1 MAGKYGHESYPSY
14 CPRCRL
20 DRPGY
25 VLGRVSGDYSP
36 TKILK
41 RTGAV
46 RSANVTPRYTGVM
59 GGGFDDR
66 LSWNGLAPLNSYI
79 SGMVKYCGTGLQFV
93 LLDRGEHFGN
103 P

>member
-1 MAGKYGHESYPSY
+1 MSPTRRIARDVGSIA
-14 CPRCRL
+14 
-20 DRPGY
+20 PGFL
-25 VLGRVSGDYSP
+25 LGRVSGDYGP
-36 TKILK
+36 IEILN

-79 SGMVKYCGTGLQFV
+79 SG
-93 LLDRGEHFGN
+93 RG
-103 P
+103 

>member
-1 MAGKYGHESYPSY
+1 MSLTRRIARDVGSIA
-14 CPRCRL
+14 
-20 DRPGY
+20 PGY

-36 TKILK
+36 TEILK

-79 SGMVKYCGTGLQFV
+79 SGHG
-93 LLDRGEHFGN
+93 
-103 P
+103 

>member
-1 MAGKYGHESYPSY
+1 MSLTRRIVRDVGSIA
-14 CPRCRL
+14 
-20 DRPGY
+20 PGY
-25 VLGRVSGDYSP
+25 VLGRVSGGCGP
-36 TKILK
+36 TEVLN

-79 SGMVKYCGTGLQFV
+79 SGHG
-93 LLDRGEHFGN
+93 
-103 P
+103 